1 MQAHPTLYLIL
12 ESWKLKWYFLLSTL
26 QMEAKRAIRC
36 RWLSLTTHQHNPAQF
51 SNTNTSHYCTQFMKY
66 YYNLHGCQKPNNSKD
81 SKEVL
86 ENRWIIQKTIQIFRS
101 YFETFKWFS
110 FSSCRKPC
118 KRNVFSLWN
127 ILSAFRHCWRH
138 WRHSRE
144 YEGPNSYMWQIYFL
158 KKKNWHINVHT

>member
-86 ENRWIIQKTIQIFRS
+86 ENRWIITIQIFRS

-118 KRNVFSLWN
+118 KRNVFFFFEIFL
-127 ILSAFRHCWRH
+127 A
-138 WRHSRE
+138 HSGTVE
-144 YEGPNSYMWQIYFL
+144 DTEDIAGNMKDLIPTCDKF
-158 KKKNWHINVHT
+158 TF